1 MSGLLICLFLCNRD
15 KIKEELGVHPTGKRK
30 LEPNG
35 TDSNKDSRY
44 LQKGPNRKQNLPQM
58 VQIKSINTCG
68 REPRPPG
75 RESRAKASQPRRSS
89 GGRRGDQVLKEGD
102 GNLDGAGAQL
112 PARCEPPFLP
122 SALLPGRACLNWP
135 EVRCQAS
142 WGMQSAGSAHRAQNM
157 AGSRLGWTTGK
168 NWQKKQINNHSELF
182 PLLGI
187 EPGTD

>member
-122 SALLPGRACLNWP
+122 SVLLPGRA
-135 EVRCQAS
+135 
-142 WGMQSAGSAHRAQNM
+142 M
-157 AGSRLGWTTGK
+157 
-168 NWQKKQINNHSELF
+168 SELARSQV
-182 PLLGI
+182 PSELGYAI
-187 EPGTD
+187 GRVSSQGTEHGRKQVGMDHREELAKETD